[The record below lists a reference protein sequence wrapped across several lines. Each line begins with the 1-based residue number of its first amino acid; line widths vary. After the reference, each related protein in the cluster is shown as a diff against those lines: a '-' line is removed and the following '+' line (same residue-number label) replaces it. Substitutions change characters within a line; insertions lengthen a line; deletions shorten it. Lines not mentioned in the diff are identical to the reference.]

1 MATLSLS
8 QNHPLRA
15 QLLSIKSKLKTVPH
29 AATTPPVLV
38 KKHSVSKDKLVTF
51 VPVIVPGNVTIAYQ
65 LQAMGIPSSLKIAQQ
80 IGPSVSMEAKKQD
93 IIRGSIREC
102 SWRAYTYPPDFLRRA
117 FEQLDIKSKI
127 KGEVKMSVRD
137 EKATSTENGGV
148 LTSLERS
155 NQL

>member
-1 MATLSLS
+1 MAALSLS

-29 AATTPPVLV
+29 AATTPLPVLV

-65 LQAMGIPSSLKIAQQ
+65 LQAMGIPSPLKIAQQ

-137 EKATSTENGGV
+137 E
-148 LTSLERS
+148 
-155 NQL
+155 NQRRGKNECA

>member
-15 QLLSIKSKLKTVPH
+15 QLLSIKSKLKPVPH
-29 AATTPPVLV
+29 AAPPVLV
-38 KKHSVSKDKLVTF
+38 KKHSVSKDKLATF

-65 LQAMGIPSSLKIAQQ
+65 LQAMGITSPLKIAKQ

-102 SWRAYTYPPDFLRRA
+102 SWRAYTYPPDFLRRV
-117 FEQLDIKSKI
+117 FKQLDIKSKI
-127 KGEVKMSVRD
+127 KGEAKMSVRD